1 MLCHVILGLLRDG
14 RQRHGYDLILDY
26 RMRTGTPPSA
36 GNFYRELARLAA
48 GKRIEAAANPPEA
61 DPRRL
66 PYQITE
72 RGRREFDHWLEVA
85 PMQGD
90 EFANWMLFLDHAT
103 DAVREHQFDRREGAL
118 RVRSEALSRALED
131 ELACPTQMD
140 GTFQSLG
147 PMLERQLKLVTA
159 ELEFLENFRQT
170 YAAMLAQ
177 RSPEGCAPQVP
188 ERPAAH
194 YTVLRKA

>member
-36 GNFYRELARLAA
+36 GNFYRELARLAV
-48 GKRIEAAANPPEA
+48 GKRIEATANPPEA

-72 RGRREFDHWLEVA
+72 RGRSEFDHWLEVA

-90 EFANWMLFLDHAT
+90 EFANWMLFVDHAT
-103 DAVREHQFDRREGAL
+103 DAVRERQLERRQDAL
-118 RVRSEALSRALED
+118 WVRSKALSRALED
-131 ELACPTQMD
+131 AARPLDATAKFHPLA
-140 GTFQSLG
+140 

-159 ELEFLENFRQT
+159 ELEFLEKFRQD
-170 YAAMLAQ
+170 YAAILA
-177 RSPEGCAPQVP
+177 RRTPEVRVQQASG
-188 ERPAAH
+188 PAAEQQN
-194 YTVLRKA
+194 VVRKA